1 MAGVYDYLLG
11 GTDHSAPDQAALA
24 QALGPVQFRTRPE
37 VETLF
42 DGLELVDPGVVP
54 VPQWHP
60 DPDTPSERAHPVFGL
75 ACAGLAIVR

>member
-1 MAGVYDYLLG
+1 M
-11 GTDHSAPDQAALA
+11 A
-24 QALGPVQFRTRPE
+24 QALGPVQFRTLLQ
-37 VETLF
+37 VKALF

-60 DPDTPSERAHPVFGL
+60 DPDTPSERTHPIFGL